1 MTRSLPTCALF
12 LGALWLSPAFAQQ
25 APAAQVPPAEAASLA
40 TPAGAAPAAAP
51 GTPQEGGPADALS
64 DAGLKRFFE
73 FTDFQGGL
81 TSEQVAERAVSNSA
95 LVEQRQASARAA
107 QAQEDE
113 AASRLWPQLTL
124 SARYTRLSPVN
135 NSLGGDNFNMV
146 GTTAAAGQP
155 LDTATDPLIPFAANF
170 PNPVN
175 QYELKATLSVPV
187 SDYLYRTGT
196 AIETAEHSSE
206 AARWNEHAAKLD
218 VAANARLAYYDW
230 VRALGQQIVAEEA
243 FANFKAREK
252 DARVFYEAGTL
263 PKAQLL
269 GAQAQTKNAEVQVT
283 RAHHFVRVTEER
295 LRTITYDKAP
305 PGSYRVGEDLRS
317 PPAPLGPLDTDAL
330 VREAENNRPEFKAL
344 AEQEQSVQGLVSLA
358 KSEGH
363 PRLDV
368 NANLIYGN
376 PNQRYFPLRE
386 EWNPSWDVSA
396 VLSWTP
402 TDRARTNSVARQQ
415 EARIAE
421 LRAQRRSL
429 LEGLRLEV
437 TQAAQGVEEADA
449 TLGSAR
455 EALAAAEES
464 YRGRRELFR
473 IGQGS
478 LVDLNDAEVA
488 LTRARLE
495 VINAHIDAR
504 SSRVRLEHARGLDK
518 VPAKPRASR

>member
-1 MTRSLPTCALF
+1 
-12 LGALWLSPAFAQQ
+12 
-25 APAAQVPPAEAASLA
+25 
-40 TPAGAAPAAAP
+40 
-51 GTPQEGGPADALS
+51 
-64 DAGLKRFFE
+64 
-73 FTDFQGGL
+73 
-81 TSEQVAERAVSNSA
+81 
-95 LVEQRQASARAA
+95 
-107 QAQEDE
+107 
-113 AASRLWPQLTL
+113 LWPKLTL
-124 SARYTRLSPVN
+124 SARYTRLSSVE
-135 NSLGGDNFNMV
+135 SDMGGGNIV
-146 GTTAAAGQP
+146 GTTAPIGQIDP
-155 LDTATDPLIPFAANF
+155 DNDPLFANSLSF
-170 PNPVN
+170 PSPEN
-175 QYELKATLSVPV
+175 QYELKASLSVPV

-206 AARWNEHAAKLD
+206 AARWQEQSAKLD

-230 VRALGQQIVAEEA
+230 VRALGQNIVAEEA
-243 FANFKAREK
+243 LANFKAREK

-263 PKAQLL
+263 PKSQLL

-295 LRTITYDKAP
+295 LRTITYDTRP
-305 PGSYRVGEDLRS
+305 PGTYRVGEDLRNP
-317 PPAPLGPLDTDAL
+317 PPAMGPLDTDAM
-330 VREAENNRPEFKAL
+330 VREAQANRPEFKAIS
-344 AEQEQSVQGLVSLA
+344 EQEESIKGLVSLA
-358 KSEGH
+358 KSESH

-368 NANLIYGN
+368 NANYVYAN
-376 PNQRYFPLRE
+376 PNQRYFPQE
-386 EWNPSWDVSA
+386 EKWNPSWDVSA

-402 TDRARTNSVARQQ
+402 TDMARSNAVARQQ

-421 LRAQRRSL
+421 LRAQKRAL
-429 LEGLRLEV
+429 VENLRMEV

-449 TLGSAR
+449 TLLSAR

-504 SSRVRLEHARGLDK
+504 TSRVRLEHARGLDK
-518 VPAKPRASR
+518 VPAKNP